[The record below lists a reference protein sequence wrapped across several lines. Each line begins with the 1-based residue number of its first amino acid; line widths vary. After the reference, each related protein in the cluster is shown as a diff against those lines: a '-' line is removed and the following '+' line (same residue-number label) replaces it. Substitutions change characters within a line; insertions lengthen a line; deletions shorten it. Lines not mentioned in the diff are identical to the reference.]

1 MNDSVRVG
9 TEVGA
14 SLSNESVPT
23 PTPTTGPTIE
33 SAGYLLKAARE
44 RLGLDIA
51 ALAAA
56 MKVPVRKLEAL
67 EDNRWSELTDTTFA
81 RALASSVAR
90 HLKMDPSLVLQGL
103 PSGKPL
109 PLTVAGGM
117 DHSAAIPAGGRSA
130 FPAKS
135 VMVSVVLL
143 LLAALV
149 VYLSPQFLPKI
160 SDAVGQWSAPVAE
173 VKPFSSAGSDSSVPM
188 ATGATVS
195 VSSPPETLTR
205 DMATGATDVP
215 SPVLPSAAAGSAE
228 SAQPSASPDP
238 AAQSAAAV
246 SPAPVKITASP
257 GAPALQIKV
266 NRASWV
272 EVKDVSG
279 LLRIQRILKA
289 EESVEFSG
297 ETPYTVVLGNASG
310 AQVTVWGKGLD
321 LGAVTKNNIARF
333 DVK

>member
-1 MNDSVRVG
+1 
-9 TEVGA
+9 
-14 SLSNESVPT
+14 
-23 PTPTTGPTIE
+23 
-33 SAGYLLKAARE
+33 
-44 RLGLDIA
+44 
-51 ALAAA
+51 
-56 MKVPVRKLEAL
+56 
-67 EDNRWSELTDTTFA
+67 
-81 RALASSVAR
+81 
-90 HLKMDPSLVLQGL
+90 
-103 PSGKPL
+103 
-109 PLTVAGGM
+109 
-117 DHSAAIPAGGRSA
+117 
-130 FPAKS
+130 
-135 VMVSVVLL
+135 
-143 LLAALV
+143 
-149 VYLSPQFLPKI
+149 
-160 SDAVGQWSAPVAE
+160 
-173 VKPFSSAGSDSSVPM
+173 
-188 ATGATVS
+188 
-195 VSSPPETLTR
+195 
-205 DMATGATDVP
+205 
-215 SPVLPSAAAGSAE
+215 VLPSAAAGSAE